1 MSKLDSEILRDIGA
15 VARSIQSISDIQFR
29 QLRLQK
35 GQFIFLTRICEFPG
49 INLIDLSN
57 LLRVD
62 KTTTTKAVQKL
73 IEAEYIRKEQDVSD
87 QRVWRLY
94 PEDLALQSYV
104 QVIAAENQYI
114 AHCFQGFSS
123 QEKKDAGNLLARMR
137 DNIECEWKRL
147 KKSTAAADCK
157 TGNKTDKGAK

>member
-1 MSKLDSEILRDIGA
+1 MKKLDSEILRDIGA

-35 GQFIFLTRICEFPG
+35 GQFIFLTRICEIPG

-73 IEAEYIRKEQDVSD
+73 IEAGYIRKEQDISD

-94 PEDLALQSYV
+94 PEEPALHSYT

-114 AHCFQGFSS
+114 FHCFQGFSA
-123 QEKKDAGNLLARMR
+123 QEKKAVSILMSRMR

-147 KKSTAAADCK
+147 KKSSVAADRK
-157 TGNKTDKGAK
+157 IINKK